1 MITQKPE
8 ICLALNNIRST
19 HNVGSIFRTA
29 DGVGIKK
36 IYICGVSPSPV
47 DRFGR
52 ERKDLAK
59 VALGAEKNM
68 EWEYIK
74 EIKDLIEIKK
84 KQGFEIFALEQNDNS
99 VDYKDVKIVKDTLI
113 ILGEETKGIDKEI
126 LNMCNKIVEIP
137 MKGNKESLN
146 VSVASGVLLYRLLDK

>member
-8 ICLALNNIRST
+8 ICLAVNNIRST

>member
-59 VALGAEKNM
+59 VALGAEKTIV
-68 EWEYIK
+68 WEYCK
-74 EIKDLIEIKK
+74 DIKDLIEIKK
-84 KQGFEIFALEQNDNS
+84 KQGFEIFALEQNENS

-113 ILGEETKGIDKEI
+113 ILGEETRGIDKEI

-137 MKGNKESLN
+137 MRGNKESLN

>member
-8 ICLALNNIRST
+8 ICLAVNNIRST
-19 HNVGSIFRTA
+19 HNVGSIFRTSDA
-29 DGVGIKK
+29 VGIKN
-36 IYICGVSPSPV
+36 IFLCGVTPTPI

-52 ERKDLAK
+52 DRKDIAK
-59 VALGAEKNM
+59 VALGAEKTIV
-68 EWEYIK
+68 WEYCK
-74 EIKDLIEIKK
+74 DIKDLIEIKK

-126 LNMCNKIVEIP
+126 LSMCNKIVEIP

>member
-1 MITQKPE
+1 
-8 ICLALNNIRST
+8 
-19 HNVGSIFRTA
+19 
-29 DGVGIKK
+29 
-36 IYICGVSPSPV
+36 
-47 DRFGR
+47 
-52 ERKDLAK
+52 
-59 VALGAEKNM
+59 LGAEKNM